1 MNVIVTNAQFDY
13 LFVQFYNNPG
23 CSVNNG
29 DINYNDWKTNIANTP
44 SANAK
49 IFIGVP
55 ASPLGATGTES
66 GAQYYL
72 EPPALATLVGN
83 YKNDAAFGGVM
94 MWAAAFSDA
103 NVNNG
108 CTYAQEAHS
117 ILTTGSAC

>member
-1 MNVIVTNAQFDY
+1 MSVIINSSQFDY
-13 LFVQFYNNPG
+13 LWVQFYNNPG
-23 CSVNNG
+23 CSVNG
-29 DINYNDWKTNIANTP
+29 AINFDDWKTSLATTP

-49 IFIGVP
+49 LFIGVP

-72 EPPALATLVGN
+72 APNDLATLVGQ
-83 YKNDAAFGGVM
+83 YDSDPVFGGVM
-94 MWAAAFSDA
+94 MWAAGFSDT

-108 CTYAQEAHS
+108 CTYAQEAKH